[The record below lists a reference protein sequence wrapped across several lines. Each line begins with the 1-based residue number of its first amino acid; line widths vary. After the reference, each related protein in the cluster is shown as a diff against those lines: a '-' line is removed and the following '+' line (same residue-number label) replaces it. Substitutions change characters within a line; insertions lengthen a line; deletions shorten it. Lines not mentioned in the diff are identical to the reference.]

1 MDHYFSDENLAT
13 DKHLN
18 KLMRKEQNRPVKL
31 SEICSWNNMRYYKF
45 NTVVEAIK
53 ICNTIDVIEDLGE
66 VYVKRKK
73 PFIVADVPKAVKV
86 RNDSHL
92 LMKQVC

>member
-31 SEICSWNNMRYYKF
+31 AEICGWNNMRHYKF
-45 NTVVEAIK
+45 GTVVEAIK
-53 ICNTIDVIEDLGE
+53 DCKQINMIEDLGE

-73 PFIVADVPKAVKV
+73 PFLMGQAADAPKASKVATVKL
-86 RNDSHL
+86 SP
-92 LMKQVC
+92 